1 MAPVEYL
8 NPDTSFKH
16 WIASDLRFWR
26 EREGLSLSQMGLIM
40 GASRHTV
47 SNIEH
52 ARDGWNMNED
62 HAERLDKHFNL
73 NNHFARLVHYARTAH
88 DPDWFLEYAKF
99 ELRALIIRTFRLS
112 LFPGLFQT
120 PEYARAL
127 LSASGMVKDVDAAV
141 ENRMR
146 RQEVLTRNK
155 PPHVWAVIDESV
167 LHRSVGGSA
176 VMREQLAR
184 LHEATA
190 LPNVTVR
197 IVRQSVGVYPGL
209 DGSFNHLTTKT
220 GDLAFVEA
228 PGGGRLV
235 QDGAEVR
242 WFGVRWERI
251 GANALPWDSSR
262 ELIAEAMERF
272 S

>member
-8 NPDTSFKH
+8 TPDTSFKH
-16 WIASDLRFWR
+16 WIAADLRFWR

-62 HAERLDKHFNL
+62 HATRLDKHFNL
-73 NNHFARLVHYARTAH
+73 NGHFARLVHYARTAH

-99 ELRALIIRTFRLS
+99 ELRALVVRTYRLA
-112 LFPGLFQT
+112 LVPGLFQT

-127 LSASGMVKDVDAAV
+127 ISASRVVTDVEAAV
-141 ENRMR
+141 ESRMR
-146 RQEVLTRNK
+146 RQEVLTRDK
-155 PPHVWAVIDESV
+155 PPHVWSLIDETV
-167 LHRSVGGSA
+167 LHRPIGGPE
-176 VMREQLAR
+176 VMRKQLAR
-184 LHEATA
+184 LYEAAA
-190 LPNVTVR
+190 LPNATIRV
-197 IVRQSVGVYPGL
+197 VRQVAGLYPGL
-209 DGSFNHLTTKT
+209 DGSFNSLTMQN
-220 GDLAFVEA
+220 GDLVFVEA
-228 PGGGRLV
+228 PGGGRLIK
-235 QDGAEVR
+235 DSAEVR
-242 WFGVRWERI
+242 WFGERWEEI
-251 GANALPWDSSR
+251 GASALPWDSSR